1 MYKFFLQLLNS
12 FFTRVNLSK
21 IMIIFSVGFIFRV
34 FINYFGDLNVF
45 VNYLHPLSLIYYSF
59 MASFIVFINEMFS
72 LYQISILPN
81 FMTLFSYL
89 PSFSSIFSTFIHI
102 KYEYFELSS
111 IKQDFSYLFSRMYCH
126 NIIDNPL
133 SDDVKDTLDDSIVLH
148 KNSDSEDGSKNKSYK
163 GKGKGRAHNPD
174 EGVSSKGR
182 HRAHNP
188 DEGVS
193 SKNKGRHRAHYS
205 DEGVS
210 SKNKGKGRA
219 YYSDDQGDSSKN
231 KGKGRAYYDHDVT
244 SQNKGKG
251 RAYSRDQSNF
261 VEGSAADKLKF
272 YDNFRC
278 RLHWFFLF
286 RNNYEYHS
294 FKDFKVIWNK
304 DIKFL
309 PEFKQ
314 AIKSDVELGIHKI
327 KVTKNT
333 LNWIFN
339 RRNPN
344 R

>member
-148 KNSDSEDGSKNKSYK
+148 RNSDSEDGSKNKSYK

-174 EGVSSKGR
+174 EGVSS
-182 HRAHNP
+182 
-188 DEGVS
+188 
-193 SKNKGRHRAHYS
+193 KGRHRAHYS

-231 KGKGRAYYDHDVT
+231 KGKGRAYYDQDVT
-244 SQNKGKG
+244 SPDKGKG

-261 VEGSAADKLKF
+261 FEGSAADKLKF

-278 RLHWFFLF
+278 RLH
-286 RNNYEYHS
+286 
-294 FKDFKVIWNK
+294 
-304 DIKFL
+304 
-309 PEFKQ
+309 
-314 AIKSDVELGIHKI
+314 
-327 KVTKNT
+327 
-333 LNWIFN
+333 
-339 RRNPN
+339 
-344 R
+344 